1 MVYIEA
7 LKTIEKFNLK
17 PIRLDIGKLKK
28 FEGVE
33 YPATDREPYLKRD
46 GTLETDPYKLSC
58 PYDTWIFVKCGV
70 KYVDY
75 LDNHF
80 FGKNFII
87 YGETCGDDFRVM
99 GKMNTERTYKNP
111 KATIIN
117 L

>member
-1 MVYIEA
+1 MNYMEA

-33 YPATDREPYLKRD
+33 FPAPDREPYLTRD
-46 GTLETDPYKLSC
+46 GDLETDPDKLSC
-58 PYDTWIFVKCGV
+58 PYDTWIFVKCGS

-99 GKMNTERTYKNP
+99 GKINTKKTYKNP